1 MPGYH
6 MRRQEKEIN
15 DPKEL
20 EKVLSEQRIATF
32 AMCRDN
38 EPYLV
43 TLNYAYVPESRSI
56 YFHCASAGK
65 KLDFLRANPRIWGQ
79 VLEDGG
85 YIAEQCDHRFRSV
98 HFWGAAEIIDGA
110 KEKKAALAFLIERHE
125 QEYRKLKEKLLG
137 DAKLDDV
144 TVIRIWLDGITGKSN
159 PRPARP

>member
-6 MRRQEKEIN
+6 MRRKEKEIN
-15 DPKEL
+15 DPEEL
-20 EKVLSEQRIATF
+20 RRILLSQRTATF
-32 AMCRDN
+32 AMCRDG

-43 TLNYAYVPESRSI
+43 TLNYAYVPDGRSI

-65 KLDFLRANPRIWGQ
+65 KLDFIRANPRIWGQ

-85 YIAEQCDHRFRSV
+85 YIPEQCDHRFRSV

-110 KEKKAALAFLIERHE
+110 EEKKAALSHLIERHE
-125 QEYRKLKEKLLG
+125 QEHQKQKEKLLG

-144 TVIRIWLDGITGKSN
+144 SVIRVWLEGMSGKSN
-159 PRPARP
+159 PKPARP

>member
-15 DPKEL
+15 DPKEI

-43 TLNYAYVPESRSI
+43 TLNYAYAPESRSI
-56 YFHCASAGK
+56 FFHCAPAGK
-65 KLDFLRANPRIWGQ
+65 KLDFLKANPRIWGQ

-85 YIAEQCDHRFRSV
+85 YVAGKCDHKFRSI
-98 HFWGAAEIIDGA
+98 HFWGTAEVITGA
-110 KEKKAALAFLIERHE
+110 KEKKAALSLLIER
-125 QEYRKLKEKLLG
+125 QETEHLKLKKKHLG
-137 DAKLDDV
+137 DAKLDEV
-144 TVIRIWLDGITGKSN
+144 SVIRIWLDGMSGKSN
-159 PRPARP
+159 PKPARP